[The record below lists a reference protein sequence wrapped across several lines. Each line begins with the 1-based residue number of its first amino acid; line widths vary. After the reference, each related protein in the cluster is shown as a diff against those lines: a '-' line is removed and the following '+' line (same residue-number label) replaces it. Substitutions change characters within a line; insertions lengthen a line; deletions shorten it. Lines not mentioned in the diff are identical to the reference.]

1 MDALGKEGS
10 LVSLK
15 DAFEKLSG
23 QAPLNSSNEMTTFSV
38 NTEEGLDKSKVCSE
52 KIARESHSPSPGALF
67 VLELYAVL
75 PAAAQLR
82 LFEGVK
88 EGKRLVVVATNVVET
103 SLTIPSMWLILQGK
117 RRRIMTPLMAWR
129 HMKCN
134 G

>member
-1 MDALGKEGS
+1 VDALGKEGS
-10 LVSLK
+10 LASLK

-38 NTEEGLDKSKVCSE
+38 NTEEGLDQSKVCGE
-52 KIARESHSPSPGALF
+52 KIARESYNPSPSPRTLF

-75 PAAAQLR
+75 SAATQLCV
-82 LFEGVK
+82 FEGVK
-88 EGKRLVVVATNVVET
+88 EEKRFVVVATNVVET
-103 SLTIPSMWLILQGK
+103 SLTIPSMWLILEGK
-117 RRRIMTPLMAWR
+117 RQQQHTWR